1 MEGAEGDRVGPDR
14 PVGGLVSP
22 QKLSRAV
29 LPAASRIHP
38 PGGLLYLLSAR
49 DGTMNGK
56 VYVKRM
62 GVPEDP
68 QELSISATY
77 AVHDDCTVDQ
87 AFVLELLPPG
97 ASIKY
102 RGVLFDQGKQAYN
115 VPMGNLLR

>member
-1 MEGAEGDRVGPDR
+1 
-14 PVGGLVSP
+14 
-22 QKLSRAV
+22 
-29 LPAASRIHP
+29 
-38 PGGLLYLLSAR
+38 
-49 DGTMNGK
+49 MNGK

-77 AVHDDCTVDQ
+77 AVHDDCAVDQ

-115 VPMGNLLR
+115 VPMGIYFGDTMVAPELPVSCLMTRIGQ